1 MCIACGCGLPEAG
14 PERNPN
20 EKPGA
25 RGTLDE
31 GTLDYG
37 ANTAGSSVPGMS
49 AERIVRIEE
58 DVLAANARHAEQ
70 NRAHF
75 AAHGVLALNL
85 VSSPGSGKTTLL
97 VETIRRLRERMP
109 ELAVAV
115 IEGDQ
120 QTATDAERIRAAGVP
135 AIQINTGKG
144 CHLDARMVGEA
155 FAHLPLHR
163 HDHGHELDHSHA
175 PHGDDHEH
183 GHEHQH
189 LHSHEAHPEG
199 GLLLIENVGNLVCP
213 ALWDLGEAAKVVML
227 SVTEGEDKALKYPD
241 MFAAARLMLLTKT
254 DLLPHL
260 DFDVDACVG
269 NALRINPELEVLHVS
284 ARDGS
289 GMDAWLDWLEETQAR
304 MRDGGE
310 EEIATLAAL
319 QRRIAAL
326 EEELAALRRDTRA
339 E

>member
-1 MCIACGCGLPEAG
+1 MCIACGCGLPET
-14 PERNPN
+14 
-20 EKPGA
+20 GA
-25 RGTLDE
+25 ET

-37 ANTAGSSVPGMS
+37 ANPAGSSVTGMN

-75 AAHGVLALNL
+75 TAHGVLALNL

-97 VETIRRLRERMP
+97 VATLRRLRERMP
-109 ELAVAV
+109 ELALAV

-155 FAHLPLHR
+155 FARLPMYGHE
-163 HDHGHELDHSHA
+163 HEHEHEHGHGHEHE
-175 PHGDDHEH
+175 HEH
-183 GHEHQH
+183 GHEHH
-189 LHSHEAHPEG
+189 PPHSSAQG
-199 GLLLIENVGNLVCP
+199 GLLMIENVGNLVCP
-213 ALWDLGEAAKVVML
+213 ALWDLGEAAKIVML

-260 DFDVDACVG
+260 DFDVETCVA
-269 NALRINPELEVLHVS
+269 NALRINPELEVLQLS
-284 ARDGS
+284 ARNGN
-289 GMDAWLDWLEETQAR
+289 GMDAWLDWLAAALAR
-304 MRDGGE
+304 QREGE

-319 QRRIAAL
+319 QRRITAL
-326 EEELAALRRDTRA
+326 EEELAALKQDTQRIPQ